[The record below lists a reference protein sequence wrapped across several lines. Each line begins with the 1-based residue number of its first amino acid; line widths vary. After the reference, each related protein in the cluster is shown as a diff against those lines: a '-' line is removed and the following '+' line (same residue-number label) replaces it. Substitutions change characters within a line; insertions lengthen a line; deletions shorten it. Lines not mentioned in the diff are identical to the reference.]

1 MLPLKKSRYWVMKG
15 SGNCSS
21 TSTDPAC
28 EVPGQVPGQVPTETA
43 NPMNI
48 EKMVDEE
55 KSKYQQAIKDYQE
68 AEKKAEE
75 SKAAYKSNPN
85 FDTKFKAEMDI
96 RKKFEKKTRL
106 DHRKTMLTNT
116 LRLRNQLKKGGR
128 RLKHRKTHKKRWAYR
143 TTLRRY

>member
-1 MLPLKKSRYWVMKG
+1 MKG

-28 EVPGQVPGQVPTETA
+28 EVPSQVPTETV
-43 NPMNI
+43 NPMNV

-75 SKAAYKSNPN
+75 SKSAYKSNPN
-85 FDTKFKAEMDI
+85 SETKLRAEMDI

-116 LRLRNQLKKGGR
+116 LTLRNQLKKTSKGGR
-128 RLKHRKTHKKRWAYR
+128 RLKHRKTHKRRWASR
-143 TTLRRY
+143 ITLRRS

>member
-1 MLPLKKSRYWVMKG
+1 MKG

-21 TSTDPAC
+21 TSTDPEC
-28 EVPGQVPGQVPTETA
+28 QVPTETV

-68 AEKKAEE
+68 AEKKAED

-116 LRLRNQLKKGGR
+116 LRMRNQLKKGGR

>member
-1 MLPLKKSRYWVMKG
+1 MKG

-28 EVPGQVPGQVPTETA
+28 EVPTETA

-68 AEKKAEE
+68 AEKKAED

-96 RKKFEKKTRL
+96 RKKFEMKTRL
-106 DHRKTMLTNT
+106 DHRKTMLTNILT
-116 LRLRNQLKKGGR
+116 LRNQLKKAGR
-128 RLKHRKTHKKRWAYR
+128 RLKHRKTHKKRWASR

>member
-1 MLPLKKSRYWVMKG
+1 MRG

-28 EVPGQVPGQVPTETA
+28 EVPSQVPTETV

-85 FDTKFKAEMDI
+85 SETKFKAEMDI

-106 DHRKTMLTNT
+106 DHRKTMLTNA
-116 LRLRNQLKKGGR
+116 LRLRNQLKKAGR
-128 RLKHRKTHKKRWAYR
+128 RLKHRKTHKKRWASR

>member
-1 MLPLKKSRYWVMKG
+1 MKG

-28 EVPGQVPGQVPTETA
+28 EVPTETV

-68 AEKKAEE
+68 AEKKAED

-116 LRLRNQLKKGGR
+116 LRLRNQLKKSGR
-128 RLKHRKTHKKRWAYR
+128 RLKHRKTHKRRWASR
-143 TTLRRY
+143 TTLRRS

>member
-1 MLPLKKSRYWVMKG
+1 MKG

-21 TSTDPAC
+21 TTDPGC
-28 EVPGQVPGQVPTETA
+28 DVPSQVPTEVV

-48 EKMVDEE
+48 DEE

-68 AEKKAEE
+68 AEKKAEDAK
-75 SKAAYKSNPN
+75 SAFKSNPN
-85 FDTKFKAEMDI
+85 SETKFKAEMAI
-96 RKKFEKKTRL
+96 RDKFSKKTRL

-116 LRLRNQLKKGGR
+116 LRLRKKGGR
-128 RLKHRKTHKKRWAYR
+128 RLKHRKTHKKRWASR

>member
-1 MLPLKKSRYWVMKG
+1 MKG

-28 EVPGQVPGQVPTETA
+28 EVPGQVPSQVPTETA

-48 EKMVDEE
+48 DKMVDEE

-96 RKKFEKKTRL
+96 REKFLKKDRL

-116 LRLRNQLKKGGR
+116 LRLRNQLKKSGR
-128 RLKHRKTHKKRWAYR
+128 RLKHRKTHKKRWASR

>member
-1 MLPLKKSRYWVMKG
+1 MKG

-28 EVPGQVPGQVPTETA
+28 EVPGQVPTDVP

-48 EKMVDEE
+48 DAEKV
-55 KSKYQQAIKDYQE
+55 KYQQAIKDYQE
-68 AEKKAEE
+68 SEKKAEDA
-75 SKAAYKSNPN
+75 KTAFKTNPN
-85 FDTKFKAEMDI
+85 SETKFKAEMAI
-96 RKKFEKKTRL
+96 REKFSKKTRL

-116 LRLRNQLKKGGR
+116 LRLRKKGGR
-128 RLKHRKTHKKRWAYR
+128 RLKHRKTHKKRWASR

>member
-1 MLPLKKSRYWVMKG
+1 MRG

-21 TSTDPAC
+21 TSNDPAC
-28 EVPGQVPGQVPTETA
+28 EVPGQVPTETA

-55 KSKYQQAIKDYQE
+55 KSKYQQANKDYQE

-85 FDTKFKAEMDI
+85 SETKFKAEMDI

-106 DHRKTMLTNT
+106 DHRKTMLTNA
-116 LRLRNQLKKGGR
+116 LRLRNQLKKAGR
-128 RLKHRKTHKKRWAYR
+128 RLKHRKTHKKRWASR

>member
-21 TSTDPAC
+21 TITDPAC
-28 EVPGQVPGQVPTETA
+28 EVPGQVPTETA

-48 EKMVDEE
+48 DKMVDEE
-55 KSKYQQAIKDYQE
+55 KLKYQQAIKDYQE

>member
-1 MLPLKKSRYWVMKG
+1 M
-15 SGNCSS
+15 
-21 TSTDPAC
+21 DPGC
-28 EVPGQVPGQVPTETA
+28 EVPGQVPTETA

-68 AEKKAEE
+68 AEKKAED

>member
-1 MLPLKKSRYWVMKG
+1 MKG

-28 EVPGQVPGQVPTETA
+28 EVPGQVPSQVPTETV

-75 SKAAYKSNPN
+75 SKSAYKSNPN

-116 LRLRNQLKKGGR
+116 LSLRNQLKKSGR
-128 RLKHRKTHKKRWAYR
+128 RLKHRKTHKKRWASR

>member
-1 MLPLKKSRYWVMKG
+1 MKG

-28 EVPGQVPGQVPTETA
+28 EVPSQVPTETA

-55 KSKYQQAIKDYQE
+55 KSKYQQANKDYQE

-85 FDTKFKAEMDI
+85 SETKFKAEMDI

-116 LRLRNQLKKGGR
+116 LTLRNQLKKSGR
-128 RLKHRKTHKKRWAYR
+128 RLKHRKTHKKRWASR

>member
-1 MLPLKKSRYWVMKG
+1 MKG

-21 TSTDPAC
+21 TMDPAC
-28 EVPGQVPGQVPTETA
+28 EVPGQVPTETA

-48 EKMVDEE
+48 GKMIDEE

-68 AEKKAEE
+68 SEKKAEE

-85 FDTKFKAEMDI
+85 SETKFKAEMDI

-116 LRLRNQLKKGGR
+116 LRLRNQLKKSGR
-128 RLKHRKTHKKRWAYR
+128 RLKHRKTHKKRWASR
-143 TTLRRY
+143 TTLRRS

>member
-1 MLPLKKSRYWVMKG
+1 MKG

-28 EVPGQVPGQVPTETA
+28 EVPGEVPTETA
-43 NPMNI
+43 NPMNV

-75 SKAAYKSNPN
+75 SKAAFKSNPN
-85 FDTKFKAEMDI
+85 SETKFKAEMDI

>member
-1 MLPLKKSRYWVMKG
+1 MKG

-21 TSTDPAC
+21 TMDPAC
-28 EVPGQVPGQVPTETA
+28 EVPGQVPTEVV

-48 EKMVDEE
+48 DEE

-75 SKAAYKSNPN
+75 SKSAYKSNPHSE
-85 FDTKFKAEMDI
+85 TKFKAEMAI
-96 RKKFEKKTRL
+96 REKFSKKTRL

-116 LRLRNQLKKGGR
+116 LRLRKKGGR
-128 RLKHRKTHKKRWAYR
+128 RLKHRKTHKKRWASR
-143 TTLRRY
+143 TTLRRS

>member
-1 MLPLKKSRYWVMKG
+1 MKG

-28 EVPGQVPGQVPTETA
+28 EVPSQVPTETV

-96 RKKFEKKTRL
+96 REKFLKKDRL

-116 LRLRNQLKKGGR
+116 LRLRNQLKKSGR

-143 TTLRRY
+143 TTLRRS

>member
-1 MLPLKKSRYWVMKG
+1 MKG

-21 TSTDPAC
+21 TTDPAC
-28 EVPGQVPGQVPTETA
+28 DVPGQVPTEVV

-48 EKMVDEE
+48 DEE

-75 SKAAYKSNPN
+75 SKSAYKSNPN
-85 FDTKFKAEMDI
+85 SETKFKAEMAI
-96 RKKFEKKTRL
+96 RDKFSKKTRL

-116 LRLRNQLKKGGR
+116 LRLRKKGGR
-128 RLKHRKTHKKRWAYR
+128 RLKHRKTHKKRWASR
-143 TTLRRY
+143 TTLRRS

>member
-1 MLPLKKSRYWVMKG
+1 MKG

-28 EVPGQVPGQVPTETA
+28 EVPGQVPTETV

-48 EKMVDEE
+48 DAEKV
-55 KSKYQQAIKDYQE
+55 KYQQAIKDYQE

-75 SKAAYKSNPN
+75 SKSAYKSNPN
-85 FDTKFKAEMDI
+85 SETKFKAEMAI
-96 RKKFEKKTRL
+96 REKFSKKTRL

-116 LRLRNQLKKGGR
+116 LRLRKKGGR
-128 RLKHRKTHKKRWAYR
+128 RLKHRKTHKKRWASR
-143 TTLRRY
+143 TTLRRS

>member
-1 MLPLKKSRYWVMKG
+1 MKG

-28 EVPGQVPGQVPTETA
+28 EVPGQVPSQVPTETV

-55 KSKYQQAIKDYQE
+55 KSKYQEAIKDYQE

-75 SKAAYKSNPN
+75 SKSAYKSNPN

-116 LRLRNQLKKGGR
+116 LRLRKKGGR

-143 TTLRRY
+143 TTLRRS

>member
-1 MLPLKKSRYWVMKG
+1 MRG

-28 EVPGQVPGQVPTETA
+28 EVPSQVPTETV

-116 LRLRNQLKKGGR
+116 LTLRNQSKKSGR
-128 RLKHRKTHKKRWAYR
+128 RLKHRKTHKKRWASR

>member
-1 MLPLKKSRYWVMKG
+1 MKG

-28 EVPGQVPGQVPTETA
+28 EVPGQVPSQVPTETA

-75 SKAAYKSNPN
+75 SKSAYKSNPN

-116 LRLRNQLKKGGR
+116 LSLCNQLKKSGR

-143 TTLRRY
+143 TTLRRS

>member
-1 MLPLKKSRYWVMKG
+1 MKG

-28 EVPGQVPGQVPTETA
+28 EVPGEVV

-48 EKMVDEE
+48 DEE

-68 AEKKAEE
+68 AEKKAEDAK
-75 SKAAYKSNPN
+75 SAFKSNPN
-85 FDTKFKAEMDI
+85 SETKFKAEMAI
-96 RKKFEKKTRL
+96 RDKFSKKTRL

-116 LRLRNQLKKGGR
+116 LRLRKKGGR
-128 RLKHRKTHKKRWAYR
+128 RLKHRKTHKKRWASR
-143 TTLRRY
+143 TTLRRS

>member
-1 MLPLKKSRYWVMKG
+1 MKG

-21 TSTDPAC
+21 TMDPGC
-28 EVPGQVPGQVPTETA
+28 EVPGQVPTETA

-48 EKMVDEE
+48 GKMIDEE

-75 SKAAYKSNPN
+75 SKDAYKSNPN
-85 FDTKFKAEMDI
+85 SETKFKAEMDI

-116 LRLRNQLKKGGR
+116 LRLRNQLKKSGR

>member
-1 MLPLKKSRYWVMKG
+1 MRG

-21 TSTDPAC
+21 TSNDPAC
-28 EVPGQVPGQVPTETA
+28 QVPGQVPTETA
-43 NPMNI
+43 NPMNV

-68 AEKKAEE
+68 AEKKAED

-85 FDTKFKAEMDI
+85 SETKLRAEMDI

-116 LRLRNQLKKGGR
+116 LTLRNQLKKTSKGGR
-128 RLKHRKTHKKRWAYR
+128 RLKHRKTHKRRWASR
-143 TTLRRY
+143 ITLRRS

>member
-1 MLPLKKSRYWVMKG
+1 MRG

-28 EVPGQVPGQVPTETA
+28 DVPTETA

-48 EKMVDEE
+48 VKMIDEE

-85 FDTKFKAEMDI
+85 SETKFKAEMDI

-106 DHRKTMLTNT
+106 DHRKTILTNT
-116 LRLRNQLKKGGR
+116 LRLRNQLKKSGR
-128 RLKHRKTHKKRWAYR
+128 RLKHRKTHKKRWASR
-143 TTLRRY
+143 TTLRRS